1 MADDVVIQGVVV
13 FELVFEEEQKI
24 IICSTFFGLKIVVKH
39 MSVNST
45 YLYVDCG
52 FPTELNGF
60 VLNNGVIGFFLVEL
74 SVFEFKDVFVARGDD
89 GKVLSRRQ
97 DPECSST
104 VFLGYLRIAL
114 LALNSFHFKEL
125 NILLIRYRSDV

>member
-24 IICSTFFGLKIVVKH
+24 IIYSTFFGLKIVVKH

-52 FPTELNGF
+52 FPSELNGF
-60 VLNNGVIGFFLVEL
+60 GLNNGVIGYFLVEL

-97 DPECSST
+97 HP
-104 VFLGYLRIAL
+104 
-114 LALNSFHFKEL
+114 
-125 NILLIRYRSDV
+125 